1 MSDREREFSMMD
13 QWRLT
18 MFRYLQPF
26 LDLDV
31 LDLRPPFGLFLSTA
45 ISCSMLYNI

>member
-1 MSDREREFSMMD
+1 MSDREKEFSMKA
-13 QWRLT
+13 QRRLT
-18 MFRYLQPF
+18 KFRYLQPF
-26 LDLDV
+26 LN